1 MILLGLNLAADVLG
15 LKSQDLVIKNWDD
28 GEYVRGFLIDERAI
42 GPTPSDKNS
51 AGMCFPPLAQR
62 RVIQTHSQT
71 DGSAPLDRLNC
82 FQQASTV

>member
-42 GPTPSDKNS
+42 GPIPSDKNS
-51 AGMCFPPLAQR
+51 AGICSPLLAQR
-62 RVIQTHSQT
+62 RVIQTHSQAEASMAR
-71 DGSAPLDRLNC
+71 DLLNC
-82 FQQASTV
+82 FQQASAV

>member
-42 GPTPSDKNS
+42 SPTPSDKNS

-62 RVIQTHSQT
+62 RVIQTHGHADASV
-71 DGSAPLDRLNC
+71 SRDRLNC
-82 FQQASTV
+82 FQQASAV

>member
-28 GEYVRGFLIDERAI
+28 GEYVRGFLIDKRAI
-42 GPTPSDKNS
+42 GPIPSDKNS

-62 RVIQTHSQT
+62 RVIQTHSLAEA
-71 DGSAPLDRLNC
+71 SAARDLLNC
-82 FQQASTV
+82 FQQASAI